1 MTELLITSKVPG
13 KLIYWRVPY
22 MIRTVENPNDEI
34 YWAEDYHGQG
44 FWAPVSDRIWKVEI
58 NMRREGSPGDITLE
72 LWECGGDGIDDKP
85 SVKLA
90 DLATKE
96 ASDVPTSLSWVTF
109 ECFENSPILEKG
121 KKYAVVVH
129 AYRPDYQNAYYISVL
144 HNIRRDDGQEF
155 HSADGSSWTRMQFN
169 DLEMKIWFGREFRV
183 EDKGFSEAYLLR
195 IEYLEDG
202 TEITVDGE
210 ITFRGD
216 AGEIDILPTAIL
228 IPFKK
233 ITYESGQVKIFGVG
247 IP

>member
-1 MTELLITSKVPG
+1 VTELLITSKIPG

-22 MIRTVENPNDEI
+22 MIHTGENAD
-34 YWAEDYHGQG
+34 AEFSHDRDYQGQM
-44 FWAPVSDRIWKVEI
+44 FWAPVSDMIGKVEI
-58 NMRREGSPGDITLE
+58 HMYRNGSPGDITLE
-72 LWECGGDGIDDKP
+72 LWECNGDGIENLP

-90 DLATKE
+90 DLATKK

-109 ECFENSPILEKG
+109 ECEDSPILEKG
-121 KKYAVVVH
+121 KKYAVIVH
-129 AYRPDYQNAYYISVL
+129 AYMPDYDNNYRFYRYRSTS
-144 HNIRRDDGQEF
+144 RDDGQKVSSE
-155 HSADGSSWTRMQFN
+155 DGSSWVRNQYVDF
-169 DLEMKIWFGREFRV
+169 EMKIYFGKEFRV

-202 TEITVDGE
+202 TEITVDDE

-216 AGEIDILPTAIL
+216 AGEMDVLPTAVL